1 MSKIL
6 DELVAKG
13 VSGEVI
19 VEVAKLIA
27 EVAQSKID
35 AERIGEHRAR
45 DAERKRVWRANVRGR
60 PRTSQ
65 DVPGPN
71 PAYIEERKKEKEV
84 SKGRASRAKPKTPL
98 PDDWHP
104 VIATKDAAEFER
116 FKNSAKDH
124 ARRYADWDAAWEN
137 WKTSPYQKP
146 AGKNL
151 KERNREIMD
160 DLDEFIEAT
169 TTAAQRRSAGNP
181 QTHFLLPLIKSTGT

>member
-27 EVAQSKID
+27 D
-35 AERIGEHRAR
+35 AELTARTRAS
-45 DAERKRVWRANVRGR
+45 AKERMRRVRERS
-60 PRTSQ
+60 RTSQ
-65 DVPGPN
+65 NVTEHKS
-71 PAYIEERKKEKEV
+71 AYVEEGKKEKEV

-116 FKNSAKDH
+116 FKNSAKAH